1 MNKQVKTF
9 LQLFVGIGI
18 AAGLLY
24 LTFRNSSWEDISRL
38 QEADPLL
45 LVLGAAALFMMYMFR
60 AWRWSMMLKGAGHPA
75 KLFNIVLA
83 TLITYLVNSLTP
95 KLGEIL
101 RCSVLLKTDKVP
113 VSASLGTVVSERVA
127 DVLFL
132 FGGVGIIFLLE
143 LDRLGALFSSMAEKI
158 LGDKGTE
165 WFIGIGVVLV
175 IGAGVGFYFLRSS
188 RFQEGLIG
196 KVQAFLNDMLD
207 AAKSVFRLERPWL
220 FILHTIGL
228 WACLVLMN
236 YLFLL
241 ALPETSDLGWYMAIL
256 ILFIGG
262 LGWALP
268 VPGGMGTT
276 HFIIWQLFL
285 AFELSETAGKNAAIL
300 SNGATLIY
308 NVFFGILAWFIFL
321 WIAFRIDQAQ
331 KSKKTSGN

>member
-38 QEADPLL
+38 KEADPFL
-45 LVLGAAALFMMYMFR
+45 LVLGAGALFVMYIFR
-60 AWRWSMMLKGAGHPA
+60 ALRWSMMLKSAGYPA

-113 VSASLGTVVSERVA
+113 VAASLGTVVSERVA

-132 FGGVGIIFLLE
+132 FGGVGIIFLME
-143 LDRLGALFSSMAEKI
+143 LDRLGSLFSSMADKVI
-158 LGDKGTE
+158 GDKSTS
-165 WFIGIGVVLV
+165 WFIVVGLV
-175 IGAGVGFYFLRSS
+175 LLAMMGVGIYFLRSS

-196 KVQAFLNDMLD
+196 KVQAFMRQTLE
-207 AAKSVFRLERPWL
+207 AAQSVFRLKRPWL
-220 FILHTIGL
+220 FVVYTIGL

-241 ALPETSDLGWYMAIL
+241 ALPESADLGWYMAIL

-276 HFIIWQLFL
+276 HFIIWQLFI
-285 AFELSETAGKNAAIL
+285 AFQLSETAGKNVAIL
-300 SNGATLIY
+300 SNGATLVY
-308 NVFFGILAWFIFL
+308 NVLFGMLAWFIFL
-321 WIAFRIDQAQ
+321 WIAFKIDQAQ
-331 KSKKTSGN
+331 KSKKTSEN